1 MSHYQNRQI
10 THLFIYMVVFH
21 HDLES
26 PHSNTSYQFIIVI
39 VTYSIS
45 TRDYKLNDFVTYTDL
60 NLLS

>member
-1 MSHYQNRQI
+1 
-10 THLFIYMVVFH
+10 MVVFH